1 MKITRTSRLTG
12 ITRTLEINCTEVQ
25 LADWA
30 CGKLAQNAFPQLNAD
45 DREFIMT
52 GITAEEWNA
61 AFGGPEL
68 DDEDNEDEEQPNPT
82 GWQSVEV

>member
-1 MKITRTSRLTG
+1 MEITRTSLLTN
-12 ITRTLEINCTEVQ
+12 ITRTREINCTEVQ

-52 GITAEEWNA
+52 GITPEEWNA
-61 AFGGPEL
+61 AFGT
-68 DDEDNEDEEQPNPT
+68 EDEMEDEIELSAARFERAT
-82 GWQSVEV
+82 HA